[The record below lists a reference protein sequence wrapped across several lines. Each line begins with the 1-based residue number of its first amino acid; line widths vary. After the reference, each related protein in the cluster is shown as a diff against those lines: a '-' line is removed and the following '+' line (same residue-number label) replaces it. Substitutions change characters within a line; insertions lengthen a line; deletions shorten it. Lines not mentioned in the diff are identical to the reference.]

1 MYSGIWIRDKDLDK
15 TVVRCEGGIRDI
27 TSAKIKFKIYQHQDW
42 WLDKYDGF
50 NLGEEFYLWLENLAD
65 NTRPIYH
72 APNPFGLAVAYHVG
86 IYENEQ
92 FEVRI
97 EVEKNIER
105 ESDSHWLK
113 KWGGKLQKPLGTPTV
128 STLAKQNQQ
137 V

>member
-1 MYSGIWIRDKDLDK
+1 MSGIWIRDKDLDK
-15 TVVRCEGGIRDI
+15 TVISWEGGIKDI
-27 TSAKIKFKIYQHQDW
+27 TSAKIRFKVWQFQDW

-65 NTRPIYH
+65 NTTISRY
-72 APNPFGLAVAYHVG
+72 PFTYHVG

-92 FEVRI
+92 FKVRI

-105 ESDSHWLK
+105 HSDSHWLK

-128 STLAKQNQQ
+128 STLAKQNGKA
-137 V
+137 